1 MYDEEGARRRMQEL
15 IETLN
20 YHTKLYDEGKPVIS
34 DTEWDAMYFEL
45 QELEMLFNIHLPNS
59 PTSNVIFEVKNE
71 LKKVHHNHDML
82 SLGKTKDMAE
92 VHDFLGS
99 KEFITMLKMDGLTCS
114 LCYRDGV
121 LVSAETRG
129 DGYIGED
136 VLHNVLTID
145 NVPKRINY
153 KDELIIDGEII
164 CTYQDFEEFKDEY
177 QNPRNFAAGS
187 IRLLDS
193 KECAKR
199 KLTFVA
205 WDVIKGFDNLKYLNQ
220 KFQEIGKLNFTVV
233 PWLMGDDLDAKE
245 FLVNEAKELGY
256 PIDGLVFKFDD
267 ITYGESLGQTE
278 HHKRN
283 AIAFKFEDEVYET
296 KLRTIEWTIGRTGVL
311 TPVAVFDPV
320 EIDFTMVERASLH
333 NVSVLHEI
341 LGEHPWVGQ
350 KIKISKRNMIIPQ
363 IEWAEKEGDNLI

>member
-1 MYDEEGARRRMQEL
+1 MQEL

-34 DTEWDAMYFEL
+34 DTEWDSMYFEL

-99 KEFITMLKMDGLTCS
+99 KDFITMLKMDGLTCS
-114 LCYRDGV
+114 LCYKDGV

-164 CTYQDFEEFKDEY
+164 CTYQDFEKFKDEY

-205 WDVIKGFDNLKYLNQ
+205 WDVIKGFDNLKCL
-220 KFQEIGKLNFTVV
+220 T
-233 PWLMGDDLDAKE
+233 
-245 FLVNEAKELGY
+245 
-256 PIDGLVFKFDD
+256 D
-267 ITYGESLGQTE
+267 IFNPEECGINARNWQT
-278 HHKRN
+278 
-283 AIAFKFEDEVYET
+283 
-296 KLRTIEWTIGRTGVL
+296 
-311 TPVAVFDPV
+311 
-320 EIDFTMVERASLH
+320 
-333 NVSVLHEI
+333 
-341 LGEHPWVGQ
+341 
-350 KIKISKRNMIIPQ
+350 
-363 IEWAEKEGDNLI
+363 